1 MISLLR
7 RFTTDASGATA
18 IEYALIAA
26 LVCLAPV
33 AAFGAGGEA
42 IVGLINQA
50 ANELVV
56 AAAPDAQLNL
66 LPAADQA
73 KNALP

>member
-26 LVCLAPV
+26 LVSLAPF
-33 AAFGAGGEA
+33 AAYAAGGDA

-56 AAAPDAQLNL
+56 AAAPDGHMDVLPPAQ
-66 LPAADQA
+66 
-73 KNALP
+73 

>member
-7 RFTTDASGATA
+7 RLTTDASGATA

-26 LVCLAPV
+26 LVCLAPF
-33 AAFGAGGEA
+33 AAFGAGGDA

-50 ANELVV
+50 AHELV
-56 AAAPDAQLNL
+56 AAGPDAHLNV
-66 LPAADQA
+66 LPPADLDR
-73 KNALP
+73 NTLP